1 LSSVTVG
8 ALPRFVFFQCC
19 VRNTRKMTELVVSY
33 CALITQNNL
42 VGSFGGLALA
52 HNADNFGRR
61 LGNYVTRQS
70 RYRGRRVACKL
81 TP

>member
-1 LSSVTVG
+1 MH
-8 ALPRFVFFQCC
+8 AI
-19 VRNTRKMTELVVSY
+19 VRLRDPSNPQRAPLIQLTY